1 MYLVLFHIL
10 QDVISTEQSARAHK
24 LFHGSYCTG
33 SRIGIMGY
41 IDNLRQNQKLRGV
54 PNSPHEEWRR
64 YFQCF
69 KMISLNQ
76 KGAIICS
83 FSVFME
89 TLEIYTYKTMDD

>member
-10 QDVISTEQSARAHK
+10 QDIIPTEQSARAHK
-24 LFHGSYCTG
+24 LLHGSYCTG

-69 KMISLNQ
+69 KTISLN
-76 KGAIICS
+76 
-83 FSVFME
+83 
-89 TLEIYTYKTMDD
+89 